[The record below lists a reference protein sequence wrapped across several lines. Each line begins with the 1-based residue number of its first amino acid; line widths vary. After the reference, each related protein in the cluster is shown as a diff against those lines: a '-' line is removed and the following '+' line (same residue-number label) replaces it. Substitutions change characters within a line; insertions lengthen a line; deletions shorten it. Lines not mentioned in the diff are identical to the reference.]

1 MKRHQL
7 SFLFF
12 LLISTSLFAQSPIV
26 NTIKAYPLK
35 DYQSPDIK
43 YRTLDLGASFKNSA
57 DYQKEISTTNL
68 TFRLNSDLYFYKY
81 SFSEKYQGISTS
93 NLRLDL
99 SSLPRKKDSVKYKS
113 NYVSTYL
120 DYFTQSR
127 IYYPNDVFWG
137 LHSGS
142 YYQFDGAVHKYEDEI
157 HHNNLND
164 LSLTPYFSLGKG
176 RVQPV
181 RSARTAMDI
190 LISLNKYGRLKHEP
204 SIEEIDALA
213 IVANE
218 IVYKRFYDFR
228 FKNIY
233 QLEELDKSLQSM
245 DLVDTADIVYFANL
259 NDIWEY
265 GNWQKRGSGSRFEG
279 GFIPT
284 FSGLYQD
291 SDYSLSNSVRNSK
304 YLNYGTYGFL
314 SYNRFVPVNYAWQS
328 DLFVDVTFGMEWE
341 EEKQFNS
348 DTANYINTYSNGKSL
363 NGMLNINWEIAY
375 YPNTRTRFALSPFCS
390 LSFIKANESDGS
402 FGINSG
408 VNFSTYYYVSPRFRI
423 SALFNFYYYDDFSL
437 KTPFPFWNSYLY
449 NNANEYRVLNDV
461 VTTQNFLRENNQ
473 PSIGYYLSFGISYA
487 IF

>member
-1 MKRHQL
+1 MKRSHYSL
-7 SFLFF
+7 LLFLI
-12 LLISTSLFAQSPIV
+12 LSTSLFSQSPI
-26 NTIKAYPLK
+26 TDSIKAYPLK

-164 LSLTPYFSLGKG
+164 LSLTPYFSFGKG

-190 LISLNKYGRLKHEP
+190 LISLNKW
-204 SIEEIDALA
+204 
-213 IVANE
+213 
-218 IVYKRFYDFR
+218 
-228 FKNIY
+228 
-233 QLEELDKSLQSM
+233 QLNKILNLTN
-245 DLVDTADIVYFANL
+245 TA
-259 NDIWEY
+259 
-265 GNWQKRGSGSRFEG
+265 S
-279 GFIPT
+279 
-284 FSGLYQD
+284 
-291 SDYSLSNSVRNSK
+291 
-304 YLNYGTYGFL
+304 FL
-314 SYNRFVPVNYAWQS
+314 
-328 DLFVDVTFGMEWE
+328 
-341 EEKQFNS
+341 
-348 DTANYINTYSNGKSL
+348 
-363 NGMLNINWEIAY
+363 
-375 YPNTRTRFALSPFCS
+375 
-390 LSFIKANESDGS
+390 
-402 FGINSG
+402 
-408 VNFSTYYYVSPRFRI
+408 
-423 SALFNFYYYDDFSL
+423 
-437 KTPFPFWNSYLY
+437 
-449 NNANEYRVLNDV
+449 
-461 VTTQNFLRENNQ
+461 
-473 PSIGYYLSFGISYA
+473 
-487 IF
+487 